1 MNKFIHWI
9 RNLYMLS
16 LRQILSILAAV
27 VTFFVAYYGILTINL
42 KLSTNWFFK
51 WLPLVCNYNKRKI
64 ALNNLMKLDIDIASD
79 SEKISSIEH
88 FRGTLNK
95 NETGF
100 KELLVILRGKLP
112 VIPDALYYEEIRQ
125 VVRFDKVKNEVEKHI
140 IASLKY
146 TQGTNIVVLETDSK
160 SPFEYLNSEIN
171 FRLHEVIA
179 SITVICLFIVFAL
192 TIFSILYKG

>member
-1 MNKFIHWI
+1 
-9 RNLYMLS
+9 MLS